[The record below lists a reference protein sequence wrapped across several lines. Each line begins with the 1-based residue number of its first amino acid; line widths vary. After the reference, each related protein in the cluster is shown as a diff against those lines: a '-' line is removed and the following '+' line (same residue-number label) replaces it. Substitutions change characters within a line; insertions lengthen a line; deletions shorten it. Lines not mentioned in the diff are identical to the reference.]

1 MLHQSQEMLSSESD
15 PAMAV
20 MLSQQLDLTAPHKTT
35 PASWQ
40 PWDRVETTEAQPIV
54 LNYL

>member
-1 MLHQSQEMLSSESD
+1 
-15 PAMAV
+15 MAV
-20 MLSQQLDLTAPHKTT
+20 MLSQQLELTAPHKTT